1 MHTTSHLECRMNS
14 RVVELESVLSRST
27 PDRREVRHLAIELAD
42 TLDATTARRHVDR
55 LLRCVTALTRIGSA
69 DAGEELLDAMLDLVD
84 PGSDEAAKVRDQRAL
99 VAVERGRSDL
109 VGRHIATPWTG
120 APTGAMATTRILP
133 EGGKWSGDGCAP
145 TLAAAI
151 GVGVARAHAERLPA
165 AVGDHVH
172 ATPELLADPTDDPDA
187 LELDLRRST
196 ATFGADHPHTLAV
209 LIGLRSA
216 RFQIA
221 RDQGGAE
228 RVGEALADLR
238 EATDRAVTA
247 LGPHH
252 PQSLVARANLAS
264 AEFELARVRRSAEQ
278 AQLVLP
284 RLRGAAD
291 LAVAKL
297 GPDHPHALVAQSN
310 LAAAELE
317 VARTEG
323 AHAQARRALDTVRT
337 AADRAGS
344 LHGAAH
350 PAARLLAH
358 QLRSCEAQSGEFGA
372 RRAMEDVH
380 VPVEEAARLLA
391 RARPAPAFPL
401 TRDAVPRQH
410 QARPATAFGAVLATD
425 PQWPAHSLLGRLRD
439 HTRQEL
445 LTVGT
450 VVRYAA
456 DRELIEQDAHD
467 THAFLLLDGVVKV
480 QVTDEAGDTAVL
492 AIRVAGDL
500 VGEMAALD
508 HKPRSAT
515 VVTCGDVVA
524 KLITSA
530 ELMAFL
536 HRRNDMFVELISV
549 IDDQLRWAN
558 KRRRDFLSHTAA
570 ERVARVL
577 AELVGSYGREERGG
591 WTLGI
596 PLTKVELAS
605 MAGMKPRTAEK
616 AFSDLRKA
624 GVVVSHYRRDVL
636 VPDLAHLRRFAR
648 LT

>member
-1 MHTTSHLECRMNS
+1 MNS
-14 RVVELESVLSRST
+14 RVVELESVLSRPA
-27 PDRREVRHLAIELAD
+27 PDRREARHLAIELAD
-42 TLDATTARRHVDR
+42 TLDPTTVRRHVDR
-55 LLRCVTALTRIGSA
+55 LLRCVTALTRIDSA
-69 DAGEELLDAMLDLVD
+69 DAGEELLDAMLDVVE
-84 PGSDEAAKVRDQRAL
+84 PGSPEAVKVRDQRAL
-99 VAVERGRSDL
+99 IAVARGRSDL

-120 APTGAMATTRILP
+120 GTAGPMATTRVVP
-133 EGGKWSGDGCAP
+133 EGGKWSVDGHVP

-151 GVGVARAHAERLPA
+151 GVGVARARAERLPA
-165 AVGDHVH
+165 AVGDRPP
-172 ATPELLADPTDDPDA
+172 AAPDLLTDPAADPDA
-187 LELDLRRST
+187 LESDLSRS
-196 ATFGADHPHTLAV
+196 AAALGADHPHTLAL
-209 LIGLRSA
+209 LISLRSA

-221 RDQGGAE
+221 RDQGGAD

-264 AEFELARVRRSAEQ
+264 AEFELARVRRSADQ

-284 RLRGAAD
+284 SLRGAAD

-297 GPDHPHALVAQSN
+297 GPDHPHSLVAQSN

-317 VARTEG
+317 VARVEG

-337 AADRAGS
+337 AASRAVA
-344 LHGAAH
+344 LHGTSH
-350 PAARLLAH
+350 PAARLLAR
-358 QLRSCEAQSGEFGA
+358 QLRACEAHVGEPGT
-372 RRAMEDVH
+372 RRALEDVH

-391 RARPAPAFPL
+391 RSRPAIPL
-401 TRDAVPRQH
+401 TRGAVPG
-410 QARPATAFGAVLATD
+410 RPPVRVTASTPGALATD
-425 PQWPAHSLLGRLRD
+425 PQWPDHSLLGRLRD

-456 DRELIEQDAHD
+456 DRELIEQDARD
-467 THAFLLLDGVVKV
+467 THAFLLLDGMVKV

-492 AIRVAGDL
+492 AIRAAGDL

-508 HKPRSAT
+508 HRPRSAT

-530 ELMAFL
+530 ELTAFL

-549 IDDQLRWAN
+549 VDDQLRWAN

-636 VPDLAHLRRFAR
+636 VPDLEHLRRFAR
-648 LT
+648 ME

>member
-1 MHTTSHLECRMNS
+1 MNS
-14 RVVELESVLSRST
+14 RVVELETVLARSA
-27 PDRREVRHLAIELAD
+27 PDRREARHLAVELAD
-42 TLDATTARRHVDR
+42 TLDAITARRHVDR
-55 LLRCVTALTRIGSA
+55 LLRCVVALTRIGSA

-99 VAVERGRSDL
+99 VAVARGRSDL
-109 VGRHIATPWTG
+109 VGRHIAGPWTG
-120 APTGAMATTRILP
+120 GAATMATTHVLA
-133 EGGKWSGDGCAP
+133 ESGKWSGEPVAAP
-145 TLAAAI
+145 LAAAI
-151 GVGVARAHAERLPA
+151 GVGVARAHAERMPTAVGEHLPA
-165 AVGDHVH
+165 SPD
-172 ATPELLADPTDDPDA
+172 LLADLGDDPDT
-187 LELDLRRST
+187 LEDDLRRTT
-196 ATFGADHPHTLAV
+196 ATLGADHPQTLTV
-209 LIGLRSA
+209 LINLRSA

-221 RDQGGAE
+221 RDQGGADH
-228 RVGEALADLR
+228 VGEALADLR
-238 EATDRAVTA
+238 EATDRTTSA

-264 AEFELARVRRSAEQ
+264 AEFELARVRRSAAQ

-284 RLRGAAD
+284 SLRGAAD

-297 GPDHPHALVAQSN
+297 GPDHPNALVAQSN

-317 VARTEG
+317 VARVEG
-323 AHAQARRALDTVRT
+323 APAQARRALDTVRT
-337 AADRAGS
+337 AAGRACAI
-344 LHGAAH
+344 HGTSH
-350 PAARLLAH
+350 PAARLLAR
-358 QLRSCEAQSGEFGA
+358 QLRACEAQAGEFGA
-372 RRAMEDVH
+372 RRALEDVH

-391 RARPAPAFPL
+391 RSKPAIPL
-401 TRDAVPRQH
+401 TRGAVPRQYPPRLL
-410 QARPATAFGAVLATD
+410 APGSGLATD
-425 PQWPAHSLLGRLRD
+425 PQWPDHSLLGRLRD

-636 VPDLAHLRRFAR
+636 VPDLDHLRRFAR
-648 LT
+648 LR

>member
-1 MHTTSHLECRMNS
+1 MNS
-14 RVVELESVLSRST
+14 RVVELESVLSRPA
-27 PDRREVRHLAIELAD
+27 PDRREARHLAIELAD
-42 TLDATTARRHVDR
+42 TLDTTTARRHVDR
-55 LLRCVTALTRIGSA
+55 ILRCVAALTRIGSA
-69 DAGEELLDAMLDLVD
+69 DAGEELLDAMLDLIE
-84 PGSDEAAKVRDQRAL
+84 PGSEEAAKVRDQRAL
-99 VAVERGRSDL
+99 VAVAQGRTDL
-109 VGRHIATPWTG
+109 VGRHIAGPWTG
-120 APTGAMATTRILP
+120 TPSGAMATTRILP
-133 EGGKWSGDGCAP
+133 EGGRWSGDGSTL

-151 GVGVARAHAERLPA
+151 GVGVARARSERMPA
-165 AVGDHVH
+165 AVGDHVP
-172 ATPELLADPTDDPDA
+172 AAPELLADPTADPDA
-187 LELDLRRST
+187 LEVDLHRST
-196 ATFGADHPHTLAV
+196 ALVGADHPRTLAV
-209 LIGLRSA
+209 LISLRSA

-221 RDQGGAE
+221 RDQGGTE
-228 RVGEALADLR
+228 LVGEALADLR
-238 EATDRAVTA
+238 EATDRAVAA

-252 PQSLVARANLAS
+252 PQSLVAQSNLAS
-264 AEFELARVRRSAEQ
+264 AEFELARVRRSAAQ

-317 VARTEG
+317 VARLEG

-337 AADRAGS
+337 AAGRAGS
-344 LHGAAH
+344 LHGPAH
-350 PAARLLAH
+350 PAARLLAR
-358 QLRSCEAQSGEFGA
+358 QLRVCEAHAGEFGA
-372 RRAMEDVH
+372 RRALEDVH

-391 RARPAPAFPL
+391 RSGPAIPL
-401 TRDAVPRQH
+401 TRNAVPRQFPV
-410 QARPATAFGAVLATD
+410 RTTTSTGAHLATD
-425 PQWPAHSLLGRLRD
+425 PQWPDESLLGRLRD

-530 ELMAFL
+530 ELTAFL

-636 VPDLAHLRRFAR
+636 VPDLDHLRRFAR

>member
-1 MHTTSHLECRMNS
+1 MPPMQTTSHLECRMNS
-14 RVVELESVLSRST
+14 RVVELETALSRPA
-27 PDRREVRHLAIELAD
+27 PDRREARHLAVELAD
-42 TLDATTARRHVDR
+42 TLDATTARRHLDR

-69 DAGEELLDAMLDLVD
+69 DAGEELLDAMLDLVE
-84 PGSDEAAKVRDQRAL
+84 PGSEEAAKVRDQRAL
-99 VAVERGRSDL
+99 VAVARGRSDL
-109 VGRHIATPWTG
+109 VGRHIATPWAG
-120 APTGAMATTRILP
+120 GPAGSMAARVVP
-133 EGGKWSGDGCAP
+133 EGGRWSADNGVGL
-145 TLAAAI
+145 TAAI
-151 GVGVARAHAERLPA
+151 GVGVARARAERLPA
-165 AVGDHVH
+165 AVGDRVP
-172 ATPELLADPTDDPDA
+172 AAPDLLAEPADDPDA
-187 LELDLRRST
+187 LELDLARS
-196 ATFGADHPHTLAV
+196 AAAHGADHPRTLAL

-216 RFQIA
+216 RFQLA
-221 RDQGGAE
+221 RDQGGAD

-238 EATDRAVTA
+238 EATDRVVAA

-264 AEFELARVRRSAEQ
+264 AEFEHARVRRSAGQ

-284 RLRGAAD
+284 SLRGAAD

-297 GPDHPHALVAQSN
+297 GPDHPHSLVAQSN

-317 VARTEG
+317 VARAEG

-337 AADRAGS
+337 AAGRAGA
-344 LHGAAH
+344 LHGADH
-350 PAARLLAH
+350 PATRLLAR
-358 QLRSCEAQSGEFGA
+358 QLRACEVQAGEAGT
-372 RRAMEDVH
+372 RRALEDVH

-391 RARPAPAFPL
+391 RTRPAIPL
-401 TRDAVPRQH
+401 TRNAVPRQH
-410 QARPATAFGAVLATD
+410 PVRVAPAAGPALATD

-456 DRELIEQDAHD
+456 DRELIEQDARD

-530 ELMAFL
+530 ELTAFL

-549 IDDQLRWAN
+549 VDDQLRWAN

-577 AELVGSYGREERGG
+577 AELVGSYGRQERGG

-636 VPDLAHLRRFAR
+636 VPDLEHLRRFAR
-648 LT
+648 LD

>member
-1 MHTTSHLECRMNS
+1 MNS
-14 RVVELESVLSRST
+14 RVVELETVLSRSA
-27 PDRREVRHLAIELAD
+27 PDRREARHLAVELAD
-42 TLDATTARRHVDR
+42 TLDAITARRHVDR
-55 LLRCVTALTRIGSA
+55 LLRCVAALTRIGSA

-99 VAVERGRSDL
+99 VAVARGRSDL
-109 VGRHIATPWTG
+109 VGRHIAGPWTG
-120 APTGAMATTRILP
+120 GAATMAAKHVLA
-133 EGGKWSGDGCAP
+133 EGGKWSGEPAAAP
-145 TLAAAI
+145 LAAAI
-151 GVGVARAHAERLPA
+151 GVGVARAHAGRMPT
-165 AVGDHVH
+165 AVGEHVP
-172 ATPELLADPTDDPDA
+172 ASPDLLADLGDDPDT
-187 LELDLRRST
+187 LEDDLRRTT
-196 ATFGADHPHTLAV
+196 ATLGADHPQTLTV
-209 LIGLRSA
+209 LINLRSA
-216 RFQIA
+216 RFQVA
-221 RDQGGAE
+221 RDQGGADH
-228 RVGEALADLR
+228 VAEALADLR
-238 EATDRAVTA
+238 EATDRTASA

-252 PQSLVARANLAS
+252 PQALVARANLAS
-264 AEFELARVRRSAEQ
+264 AEFELARVRRSAAQ

-284 RLRGAAD
+284 SLRGAAD

-297 GPDHPHALVAQSN
+297 GPDHPNALVAQSN

-317 VARTEG
+317 VARVEG
-323 AHAQARRALDTVRT
+323 APAQARRALDTVRT
-337 AADRAGS
+337 AASRACS
-344 LHGAAH
+344 LHGTAH
-350 PAARLLAH
+350 PAARLLAR
-358 QLRSCEAQSGEFGA
+358 QLRACEAQAGEFGA
-372 RRAMEDVH
+372 RRALEDVH

-391 RARPAPAFPL
+391 RSKPPIPL
-401 TRDAVPRQH
+401 TRGAVPRQH
-410 QARPATAFGAVLATD
+410 PARAVAPHAGLATD
-425 PQWPAHSLLGRLRD
+425 PQWPEHSLLGRLRD

-636 VPDLAHLRRFAR
+636 VPDLDHLRRFAR